1 MTARGFVDNIFQS
14 NALFYLIQDKSRGP
28 EGQVAG
34 GHAIVQPL
42 EYSKNGTAGSYSG
55 YDLLD
60 VSPSEVFTAAEF
72 AWKQIFTTV
81 SISGLEKLQN
91 AGSEAQLN
99 LLEGRLKNARRSMV
113 SEFDRQLYLDGTGN
127 SSKEIVGLALAID
140 SAGTYGGIAR
150 SAETWWSSQET
161 AAGGVLTTGMMQ
173 TMYNDCQKAA
183 PKEAPDVIL
192 TTQAIHEAY
201 EDLLEPDKRFQNS
214 EMASAG
220 FENLKYKGA
229 PVIWDPDAT
238 TQIMWFINSD
248 YFILSTHTSR
258 DFVPTPMKSP
268 INQDAESMQIL
279 WAGALCQSNCKKSGK
294 LTGITN

>member
-1 MTARGFVDNIFQS
+1 MTANGFVDNIFQS
-14 NALFYLIQDKSRGP
+14 NALFYLIQEKSRSG
-28 EGQVAG
+28 GMVGG

-42 EYSKNGTAGSYSG
+42 EYAKNGTAGSYSG

-60 VSPSEVFTAAEF
+60 ISPAEIFTAAEF
-72 AWKQIFTTV
+72 SWRQLFVSV
-81 SISGLEKLQN
+81 SISGLEQLQN
-91 AGSEAQLN
+91 AGSESQLSV
-99 LLEGRLKNARRSMV
+99 LEGRLKNARRSMI
-113 SEFDRQLYLDGTGN
+113 SEFDAQLYLDGTGN
-127 SSKEIVGLALAID
+127 NSKNITGLALAVD
-140 SAGTYGGIAR
+140 SAGTYGGISR
-150 SAETWWSSQET
+150 TTETWWSSKET

-192 TTQAIHEAY
+192 TTQAIHEGY

-238 TQIMWFINSD
+238 SQTMWFLNSD
-248 YFILSTHTSR
+248 YFTLVTHTSR
-258 DFVPTPMKSP
+258 DFVATPMKSP

-279 WAGALCQSNCKKSGK
+279 WAGNLTQSNCKKSGK
-294 LTGITN
+294 LTGITNS